1 MFILNE
7 AIAIS
12 FVLILG
18 SLASGAGVGGGALYI
33 PLFVILLS
41 PNKVAI
47 PLSKACAFGA
57 SVAMFIRNSPRT
69 RRRANGSGT
78 RPLIDYRMALILEP
92 YTLVGTVI
100 GVRLNKLLPFT
111 VIATLMVILLVP
123 IALKTFHRA
132 FALHRAEQALAAT
145 NEIAIGGDAVA
156 SDANADGAASVNQP
170 VENEEQFP
178 WYPITMLFVYWA
190 IGIFPTLLLSGRL
203 GVHFEC
209 PSKSYS
215 AIMTLSLLLLIVIS
229 FFVALHEV
237 KLSSKRQHALLR
249 SEAEDD
255 EPQWTAKNVVTLS
268 AVSLFAGI
276 LSALVG
282 VGGSTIKGPFLAH
295 ICAPDVASS
304 TAAFMLLSTC
314 SSSMAQFIF
323 LDMLDLPLAL
333 CFIVAGFTA
342 AFFGTRLWN
351 ALILSLNKRSII
363 VFVLA
368 SYVSIA
374 TVAMTA
380 LSIYEIVTKQ
390 TIGGISS
397 AC

>member
-1 MFILNE
+1 
-7 AIAIS
+7 
-12 FVLILG
+12 
-18 SLASGAGVGGGALYI
+18 
-33 PLFVILLS
+33 
-41 PNKVAI
+41 
-47 PLSKACAFGA
+47 
-57 SVAMFIRNSPRT
+57 
-69 RRRANGSGT
+69 
-78 RPLIDYRMALILEP
+78 
-92 YTLVGTVI
+92 
-100 GVRLNKLLPFT
+100 
-111 VIATLMVILLVP
+111 MVILLVP

-282 VGGSTIKGPFLAH
+282 VGGSSMWLDVTRLCQLKVRRSNQGSVPGPHLRTRCRIEHGRVHAVVNLFIVDGTGRHERPHRQSSAH
-295 ICAPDVASS
+295 SP
-304 TAAFMLLSTC
+304 
-314 SSSMAQFIF
+314 QFIF